1 VKIATARLAVLACAM
16 TLAAVPAVVAIG
28 PVAAH
33 AQQVTCNPGNGVFY
47 RAVGPQNIPN
57 AQILV
62 PVQVPLTIC
71 SSGGTVVGVIPA
83 FRTVG
88 PASAPIFVPTVL
100 PVRTCAPTV
109 ATAVPVVGGGV
120 QPALQFS
127 QIGSGVV
134 VLSGGTVATVS
145 TAFTCF

>member
-1 VKIATARLAVLACAM
+1 MNIIQIRQAMLACVLAVAL
-16 TLAAVPAVVAIG
+16 VPVVVAIG

-33 AQQVTCNPGNGVFY
+33 AQLVTCAPGNGVFF
-47 RAVGPQNIPN
+47 RAVGPANIPN

-62 PVQVPLTIC
+62 PVQVPLNIC
-71 SSGGTVVGVIPA
+71 SSNGTVVGVIPA
-83 FRTVG
+83 FRMVG
-88 PASAPIFVPTVL
+88 PAAAPIIVPTVM

-127 QIGSGVV
+127 QVGSGVV
-134 VLSGGTVATVS
+134 VLSGGTLATVS
-145 TAFTCF
+145 TTFTCF

>member
-1 VKIATARLAVLACAM
+1 MKIANVRQAVLACVLAS
-16 TLAAVPAVVAIG
+16 AAVPAVVAIG

-33 AQQVTCNPGNGVFY
+33 AQQVVCNPGTGAFF
-47 RAVGPQNIPN
+47 RAVGPQNNPN

-71 SSGGTVVGVIPA
+71 SSNGTVVGVIPA

-88 PASAPIFVPTVL
+88 PAAAPIIVPTVL

-120 QPALQFS
+120 QPALQFT
-127 QIGSGVV
+127 QVGSGVV
-134 VLSGGTVATVS
+134 VLSGGTMVTVS